1 MATAEVTPIRPDTS
15 LKQPDIGYAP
25 NYEKYLARTK
35 KRLENE
41 RLEKTLPPGFPQ
53 VLNSELVWEG
63 KSVGENYDWTYV
75 LKPEEIEEIEQA
87 LQHFKSKRI
96 YH

>member
-1 MATAEVTPIRPDTS
+1 MATAEVAALLPHAS

-25 NYEKYLARTK
+25 DYEKYLSRTK

-41 RLEKTLPPGFPQ
+41 QLEDSLPPGFPQ

-63 KSVGENYDWTYV
+63 KTVAEKYNWIYE
-75 LKPEEIEEIEQA
+75 LKPDEIAEIEQG
-87 LQHFKSKRI
+87 LQHFKGKRI